1 MSSASVTKLFNRIR
15 GEKALRRLDTTGGM
29 SITLSVDKRDI
40 ILDPTGVFPGDV
52 TIGGDLTVNG
62 TTTTVNSTV
71 TTINDNIITLNEGEL
86 AAGVATLG
94 TKSGIEIDRGSLEN
108 VRWIWDETV
117 DKFRGEFV
125 SSGNIADVE
134 VNSLMFTDHGSNAQM
149 WSIEEDSSGSNTQA
163 LTFDYAGTERLRMTP
178 TGNFADNEG
187 NVILGLTKTGED
199 AVNWVDVKN
208 AISGSG
214 PVIAAVGSDTNIDL
228 ELRGKGTGNVS
239 VVGDIAVTGLVDGVD
254 IAAHTGAG
262 GAVHAN
268 VVASGASG
276 FMTGVDKTKLDGIS
290 AGADVTSV
298 FGRDGAVVAVAGDYT
313 ASEITN
319 VAAGTIAAITVQ
331 TALNELDTEKLANVV
346 EDTNPILGGNL
357 DVGFNALVKDTQVIL
372 DFVSG
377 GEDGVNHIEMVTAIT
392 ATGAIIRSAG
402 ADTNVDFLIDAKGT
416 GDVVINGRNTTTD
429 GTKLDGIEAG
439 ATVNTVLTGSAA
451 LDFAS
456 IASLGQADLTIAV
469 ASAVVGDEVALGLPA
484 APTAGLIFN
493 AFVDSA
499 GSVTVRAHN
508 YTAGAIDA
516 ASATYNVRVFQ

>member
-1 MSSASVTKLFNRIR
+1 MSSFAMTKLFNRVR
-15 GEKALRRLDTTGGM
+15 GEKALRRLDTLGGM

-71 TTINDNIITLNEGEL
+71 TTIDDNIITLNDGET

-94 TKSGIEIDRGSLEN
+94 TTSGLEIDRGSLPN
-108 VRWIWDETV
+108 VFWLWDETAKQWTAGGEWLGGVLDPTLGMHVGDRDFNDARYLLEANNLSELVNIVTARSNLGVAIGV
-117 DKFRGEFV
+117 DVVAFAHVGA
-125 SSGNIADVE
+125 SGAAHADV
-134 VNSLMFTDHGSNAQM
+134 V
-149 WSIEEDSSGSNTQA
+149 
-163 LTFDYAGTERLRMTP
+163 
-178 TGNFADNEG
+178 AD
-187 NVILGLTKTGED
+187 
-199 AVNWVDVKN
+199 
-208 AISGSG
+208 
-214 PVIAAVGSDTNIDL
+214 
-228 ELRGKGTGNVS
+228 
-239 VVGDIAVTGLVDGVD
+239 
-254 IAAHTGAG
+254 
-262 GAVHAN
+262 
-268 VVASGASG
+268 GASG

-298 FGRDGAVVAVAGDYT
+298 FGRDGDVIAVAGDYT

-319 VAAGTIAAITVQ
+319 VAAGTIAATDVQ
-331 TALNELDTEKLANVV
+331 AALNELDTEKLANVV
-346 EDTNPILGGNL
+346 EDLTPQLGGNL
-357 DVGFNALVKDTQVIL
+357 DTNLKNLQADGNVIL
-372 DFVSG
+372 SFTTG
-377 GEDGVNHIEMVTAIT
+377 GESATNWIDIKHA
-392 ATGAIIRSAG
+392 ATGLGPVVRAVG
-402 ADTNVDFLIDAKGT
+402 TDTNVDLELSSKGT
-416 GDVVINGRNTTTD
+416 GVVNITGAVTVSSTVDGRDIATD
-429 GTKLDGIEAG
+429 GTKLDGIAAG

-469 ASAVVGDEVALGLPA
+469 ASAAVGDEVALGLPA
-484 APTAGLIFN
+484 APTAGLVFN